1 MKNLFISALVVL
13 FVLVTTSGPGF
24 GEKVTV
30 TLQCGGDASVGTW
43 YSDLNNGGSDTLS
56 AGDGYAWST
65 YSTTRSHLRFYLQ
78 SIPANAT
85 FLSATLSLFFWSAN
99 SDDISSINFDVHYV
113 ASWAWDE
120 FAITW
125 DNQPIFQ
132 QLLART
138 AIPNG
143 TFQARKNW
151 DLLANHNWNYA
162 ADLQGD
168 KVLSVLIKVENDLSQ
183 STKLGQFKSREHT
196 TSSWR
201 PYLRIEY
208 EVPDPPR
215 RITPPL
221 GLLLDD

>member
-1 MKNLFISALVVL
+1 MKNLFMSALVVL

-43 YSDLNNGGSDTLS
+43 YPDSNNGGSDTLS
-56 AGDGYAWST
+56 AGRGVAYGG

-99 SDDISSINFDVHYV
+99 SEEVSSINFDVHYV

-125 DNQPIFQ
+125 NTQPSFQ

-138 AIPNG
+138 AIPN
-143 TFQARKNW
+143 TTYKVRKNW
-151 DLLANHNWNYA
+151 DLLANGNWNYA

-168 KVLSVLIKVENDLSQ
+168 KVLSVLIKVENDLVLP
-183 STKLGQFKSREHT
+183 TKFGSFQSREYANLD
-196 TSSWR
+196 WR

-215 RITPPL
+215 RITLPL